1 LTAYRFF
8 LLDRSNR
15 FRGAEI
21 IEAPDDASARARAET
36 MQAELGAAGFEL
48 WQGARPVLQRRTQ
61 VAA

>member
-1 LTAYRFF
+1 MTAYRFF

-21 IEAPDDASARARAET
+21 IEAPDDAAARSCAEA
-36 MQAELGAAGFEL
+36 MQVELGTAGFEL
-48 WQGARPVLQRRTQ
+48 WEGARPVLQRRTQ